1 MKIKTIEDLKRI
13 YPKLVMEIEESVLER
28 LGIIETEGKKIL
40 AEDEKR
46 EIRKRAKMIAGVQ

>member
-1 MKIKTIEDLKRI
+1 MEKLED
-13 YPKLVMEIEESVLER
+13 ETLER

>member
-28 LGIIETEGKKIL
+28 LRIAGNEKKGLLTES
-40 AEDEKR
+40 ER
-46 EIRKRAKMIAGVQ
+46 EIIRRKAKRLAGI